1 MTTFDAETFAF
12 LSSIKEPALDDG
24 ATRTRLLD
32 MMENLEAPH
41 PYGILQWLQ
50 MAEFRAFAFD
60 NLRVDCVKTWAG
72 YKTKVHPLWIFLL
85 LGRFIA
91 TMLGQENLECT
102 VGGNRYQ
109 CPRPE
114 EEKMELEYRS
124 NKKFRSSQY
133 MLLII
138 ITRSSRGD
146 FSSLSSRNGE
156 MQRRGRLVVHLPTVQ
171 V

>member
-72 YKTKVHPLWIFLL
+72 YKTQVHPLWIFLL

-91 TMLGQENLECT
+91 TMLGQEKFECT

-114 EEKMELEYRS
+114 EEKMELEYRYDEWAYETDDVS
-124 NKKFRSSQY
+124 IDRPSEY
-133 MLLII
+133 GDLL
-138 ITRSSRGD
+138 
-146 FSSLSSRNGE
+146 N
-156 MQRRGRLVVHLPTVQ
+156 
-171 V
+171 